1 MIRSRLFRMAAVCA
15 AVPMI
20 VLAACSSGGGGTQ
33 QQAAK
38 TELKLYNDKGAWS
51 KYFDQ
56 MGALSKQQI
65 GLSMKPVG
73 YTDEPTYQA
82 FIKASFRTDVK
93 PDLFTWT
100 TGGRLAEIVA
110 QKQVAETTQLWQ
122 EAIKSGDLTTELAK
136 YYTVGG
142 KQYCVPLNAAYWG
155 MFYNKKIFDEHQLK
169 PPTTWDELMQIA
181 ATLKKSGVTA
191 FYHTSVLFSFVW
203 FEQLLAGTDPDLYD
217 RLSTGQ
223 AKYTDPGVVEVM
235 KRWKSMIDAGYFNNP
250 GDKTD
255 PGDVLK
261 TGKAAMVSFG
271 TWFNTSMTQRDMK
284 AGSDYGFFTIP
295 NVNPALPKTSMIFES
310 GPLCSLAKAPDAQ
323 ASTKYL
329 KWWVTTAAQEKWA
342 TARGDVSA
350 NPKVAIADEAI
361 AQVGKA
367 AGSGEFRLVNRYFE
381 AAPPPVLTAALDGFG
396 AFVVKPDGYQK
407 ILEDIQRVADEYWS
421 THQQGN

>member
-1 MIRSRLFRMAAVCA
+1 MIRSLGIAAAIC
-15 AVPMI
+15 
-20 VLAACSSGGGGTQ
+20 LALTACSSGGSAPK
-33 QQAAK
+33 QAAGK

-51 KYFDQ
+51 KYFDE
-56 MGALSKQQI
+56 MGSLSKQQI

-82 FIKASFRTDVK
+82 FIKASFRTNVK

-100 TGGRLAEIVA
+100 TGGRMAEIVG
-110 QKQVAETTQLWQ
+110 QKQVAETTPIWQ
-122 EAIKSGDLTTELAK
+122 EAIKNGDLSADLAK
-136 YYTVGG
+136 YYTVDG

-155 MFYNKKIFDEHQLK
+155 MFYNKSTFDKYRLK
-169 PPTTWDELMQIA
+169 PPTTWDELIKIA
-181 ATLKKSGVTA
+181 DTLKKNGVTA

-223 AKYTDPGVVEVM
+223 AKYTDPGVAEVM

-255 PGDVLK
+255 PADMLK

-271 TWFNTSMTQRDMK
+271 TWFNTSMTQRDLK
-284 AGSDYGFFTIP
+284 AGTDYGFFVIP

-310 GPLCSLAKAPDAQ
+310 GPLCSLAKAPDPG
-323 ASTKYL
+323 ASMKYL
-329 KWWVTTAAQEKWA
+329 KWWVGPAAQEKWA

-350 NPKVAIADEAI
+350 NPKVAIADQAI
-361 AQVGKA
+361 AEVSKA
-367 AGSGEFRLVNRYFE
+367 AGSGEYRLVNRYFE
-381 AAPPPVLTAALDGFG
+381 ATPPAVLTAALDGFG
-396 AFVVKPDGYQK
+396 AFVVKPDTYQK
-407 ILEDIQRVADEYWS
+407 VLTDIQAAADEYWS

>member
-1 MIRSRLFRMAAVCA
+1 MIRSLGVAAVIC
-15 AVPMI
+15 
-20 VLAACSSGGGGTQ
+20 LAITACSSGGSAPK
-33 QQAAK
+33 QAVGK

-51 KYFDQ
+51 KYFDE
-56 MGALSKQQI
+56 MGSLSKQQI

-110 QKQVAETTQLWQ
+110 QKQVSDTSAIWQ
-122 EAIKSGDLTTELAK
+122 EAIKNGDLSADLAK
-136 YYTVGG
+136 YYTVSG

-155 MFYNKKIFDEHQLK
+155 MFYNKSVFDKYQLK
-169 PPTTWDELMQIA
+169 PPATWDELVKVA
-181 ATLKKSGVTA
+181 ETLKKNGVKA

-223 AKYTDPGVVEVM
+223 AKYTDPGVVDVM

-284 AGSDYGFFTIP
+284 AGTDYGFFVIP

-310 GPLCSLAKAPDAQ
+310 GPLCSLAKAPDPD

-329 KWWVTTAAQEKWA
+329 KWWVSSSAQEKWA

-350 NPKVAIADEAI
+350 NPKVAIADQAI
-361 AQVGKA
+361 AEVSKA
-367 AGSGEFRLVNRYFE
+367 AGSGDYRLVNRYFE
-381 AAPPPVLTAALDGFG
+381 ATPPPVLTAALDGFG
-396 AFVVKPDGYQK
+396 AFVVKPDTYQK
-407 ILEDIQRVADEYWS
+407 VLTDIQAAADEYWS
-421 THQQGN
+421 THPQGN

>member
-1 MIRSRLFRMAAVCA
+1 MSRSRPL
-15 AVPMI
+15 
-20 VLAACSSGGGGTQ
+20 LAAALVSLLLAGCSSGGGTP
-33 QQAAK
+33 QAAR
-38 TELKLYNDKGAWS
+38 TELSLYNDKGAWS
-51 KYFDQ
+51 KYFDE

-110 QKQVAETTQLWQ
+110 QKQVAETTSLWQ
-122 EAIKSGDLTTELAK
+122 EAIRSGDLPAGLAD

-155 MFYNKKIFDEHQLK
+155 MFYNKKVFDKYGLK
-169 PPTTWDELMQIA
+169 PPQTWDDLVATAE
-181 ATLKKSGVTA
+181 TLKKNGVKA

-223 AKYTDPGVVEVM
+223 AKYTDPGVVQVM
-235 KRWKSMIDAGYFNNP
+235 RRWKSMIDAGWFTNP

-255 PGDVLK
+255 PADLLK
-261 TGKAAMVSFG
+261 SGKAAMVSSG
-271 TWFNTSMTQRDMK
+271 TWFNTSMTQRNMK
-284 AGSDYGFFTIP
+284 AGTDYGFFVIP

-310 GPLCSLAKAPDAQ
+310 GPLCSLAKAPDPA
-323 ASTKYL
+323 ASMKYL
-329 KWWVTTAAQEKWA
+329 KWWVGASAQEKWA

-350 NPKVAIADEAI
+350 NPKVAIADQAI
-361 AQVGKA
+361 AEIGRA
-367 AGSGEFRLVNRYFE
+367 AGRGEHRLVNRYFE
-381 AAPPPVLTAALDGFG
+381 AAPPPVLTAALDGFS
-396 AFVVKPDGYQK
+396 AFVVDPAGYPEV
-407 ILEDIQRVADEYWS
+407 LTGIQAAADEYWS
-421 THQQGN
+421 THKPGD

>member
-1 MIRSRLFRMAAVCA
+1 MIRSRPLLIAAIA
-15 AVPMI
+15 S
-20 VLAACSSGGGGTQ
+20 LALAGCGSAGEPAK
-33 QQAAK
+33 QAAK

-51 KYFDQ
+51 KYFDE
-56 MGALSKQQI
+56 MGRLSKQQI
-65 GLSMKPVG
+65 GLSMTSVG

-110 QKQVAETTQLWQ
+110 QKQVAETTALWQ
-122 EAIKSGDLTTELAK
+122 EAIKNGDLSADLAK
-136 YYTVGG
+136 YYTVDG

-155 MFYNKKIFDEHQLK
+155 MFFNKKIFDKHGLK
-169 PPTTWDELMQIA
+169 PPATWDELIKVA
-181 ATLKKSGVTA
+181 DTLKKNGVTP

-261 TGKAAMVSFG
+261 TGKTAMVSFG
-271 TWFNTSMTQRDMK
+271 TWFNTSMTQRELK
-284 AGSDYGFFTIP
+284 PGTDYGFFVIP
-295 NVNPALPKTSMIFES
+295 NVNAALPKTSMIFES
-310 GPLCSLAKAPDAQ
+310 GPLCSLTKAPDPA
-323 ASTKYL
+323 ASMKYL
-329 KWWVTTAAQEKWA
+329 KWWVTPGAQEKWA

-350 NPKVAIADEAI
+350 NPKVAIPDPAI
-361 AQVGKA
+361 AEVGKA
-367 AGSGEFRLVNRYFE
+367 AGSGEYRLVNRYFE
-381 AAPPPVLTAALDGFG
+381 ATPPPVLTAALDGFS
-396 AFVVKPDGYQK
+396 AFVVKPDTYQK
-407 ILEDIQRVADEYWS
+407 VLEDIQAAADEYWS
-421 THQQGN
+421 THN

>member
-1 MIRSRLFRMAAVCA
+1 MIRSLGVAAVIC
-15 AVPMI
+15 
-20 VLAACSSGGGGTQ
+20 LALTACSSGGSAP
-33 QQAAK
+33 QQAAGK

-51 KYFDQ
+51 KYFDE
-56 MGALSKQQI
+56 MGSLSKQQI
-65 GLSMKPVG
+65 GLGMKPVG

-82 FIKASFRTDVK
+82 FIKASFRTNVK

-110 QKQVAETTQLWQ
+110 QKQVSDTTAIWQ
-122 EAIKSGDLTTELAK
+122 EAIKNGDLSADLAK
-136 YYTVGG
+136 YYTVSG

-155 MFYNKKIFDEHQLK
+155 MFYNKSVFDKYRLK
-169 PPTTWDELMQIA
+169 PPATWDELVKVA
-181 ATLKKSGVTA
+181 DTLKKNGVTA

-217 RLSTGQ
+217 RLSAGQ
-223 AKYTDPGVVEVM
+223 AKYTDPGVVDVM

-284 AGSDYGFFTIP
+284 AGTDYGFFVIP

-310 GPLCSLAKAPDAQ
+310 GPLCSLAKAPDPD

-329 KWWVTTAAQEKWA
+329 KWWVSSSAQEKWA

-350 NPKVAIADEAI
+350 NPKVAIADQAI
-361 AQVGKA
+361 AEVSKA
-367 AGSGEFRLVNRYFE
+367 AGSGEYRLVNRYFE
-381 AAPPPVLTAALDGFG
+381 ATPPPVLTAALDGFG
-396 AFVVKPDGYQK
+396 AFVVKPDTYQK
-407 ILEDIQRVADEYWS
+407 VLTDIQAAADEYWS
-421 THQQGN
+421 THPQGN

>member
-1 MIRSRLFRMAAVCA
+1 MIRSLGVAAVIC
-15 AVPMI
+15 
-20 VLAACSSGGGGTQ
+20 LAITACSSGGSAPK
-33 QQAAK
+33 QAAGK

-51 KYFDQ
+51 KYFDE
-56 MGALSKQQI
+56 MGSLSKQQI
-65 GLSMKPVG
+65 GLAMKPVG

-110 QKQVAETTQLWQ
+110 QKQVSDTTAIWQ
-122 EAIKSGDLTTELAK
+122 EAIKNGDLSADLAK
-136 YYTVGG
+136 YYTVSG

-155 MFYNKKIFDEHQLK
+155 MFYNKSVFDKYQLK
-169 PPTTWDELMQIA
+169 PPATWDELVKVA
-181 ATLKKSGVTA
+181 ETLKKNGVKA

-223 AKYTDPGVVEVM
+223 AKYTDPGVVDVM

-284 AGSDYGFFTIP
+284 AGTDYGFFVIP

-310 GPLCSLAKAPDAQ
+310 GPLCSLAKAPDPD

-329 KWWVTTAAQEKWA
+329 KWWVSSSAQEKWA

-350 NPKVAIADEAI
+350 NPKVAIADQAI
-361 AQVGKA
+361 AEVSKA
-367 AGSGEFRLVNRYFE
+367 AGSGDYRLVNRYFE
-381 AAPPPVLTAALDGFG
+381 ATPPPVLTAALDGFG
-396 AFVVKPDGYQK
+396 AFVVKPDTYQK
-407 ILEDIQRVADEYWS
+407 VLTDIQAAADEYWS
-421 THQQGN
+421 THPQGN

>member
-1 MIRSRLFRMAAVCA
+1 MIRSLGVAAVIC
-15 AVPMI
+15 
-20 VLAACSSGGGGTQ
+20 LAITACSSGGSAPK
-33 QQAAK
+33 QAAGK

-51 KYFDQ
+51 KYFDE
-56 MGALSKQQI
+56 MGSLSKQQI

-82 FIKASFRTDVK
+82 FIKASFRTNVK

-110 QKQVAETTQLWQ
+110 QKQVSDTTAIWQ
-122 EAIKSGDLTTELAK
+122 EAIKNGDLSADLAK

-155 MFYNKKIFDEHQLK
+155 MFYNKSVFDKYQLK
-169 PPTTWDELMQIA
+169 PPTTWDELIKVA
-181 ATLKKSGVTA
+181 DTLKKNGVPA

-217 RLSTGQ
+217 RLSAGQ
-223 AKYTDPGVVEVM
+223 AKYTDPGVVDVM

-271 TWFNTSMTQRDMK
+271 TWFNTSMTQRDLK
-284 AGSDYGFFTIP
+284 AGTDYGFFVIP

-310 GPLCSLAKAPDAQ
+310 GPLCSLAKAPDPD

-329 KWWVTTAAQEKWA
+329 KWWVSSSAQEKWA

-350 NPKVAIADEAI
+350 NPKVAIADQAI
-361 AQVGKA
+361 AEVSKA
-367 AGSGEFRLVNRYFE
+367 AGSGDYRLVNRYFE
-381 AAPPPVLTAALDGFG
+381 ATPPPVLTAALDGFG
-396 AFVVKPDGYQK
+396 AFVVKPDTYQK
-407 ILEDIQRVADEYWS
+407 VLTDIQAAADEYWS
-421 THQQGN
+421 AHPQGN